1 MGLTLGKP
9 TQANR
14 KFWFRTPPGPPKS
27 PGVRNSS
34 SEEGASAP
42 CGGAS
47 AACPPGTLRLW
58 RPPAPRTLRKVLDRK
73 FSLSGMVPP
82 SNPFCLTLKQPVKM
96 GSMMK
101 HVH

>member
-1 MGLTLGKP
+1 M
-9 TQANR
+9 
-14 KFWFRTPPGPPKS
+14 
-27 PGVRNSS
+27 
-34 SEEGASAP
+34 ESAP
-42 CGGAS
+42 RGGAF
-47 AACPPGTLRLW
+47 AACPPGDAT
-58 RPPAPRTLRKVLDRK
+58 PPATSSSKDPRKVLDRK